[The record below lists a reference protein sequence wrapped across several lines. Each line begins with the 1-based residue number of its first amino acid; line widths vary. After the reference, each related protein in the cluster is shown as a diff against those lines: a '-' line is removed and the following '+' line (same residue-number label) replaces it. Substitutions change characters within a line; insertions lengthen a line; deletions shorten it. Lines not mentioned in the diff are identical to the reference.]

1 MKSNAFYL
9 GLSALSDEATKF
21 AQYNFGDNWFV
32 TVTANKVHF
41 KMTLSGY
48 AGINSFN
55 LVLNSDRVPMLE
67 FPRVAINFPAAG
79 NDQNFHLIK
88 VAFEL
93 MNDTQYRGFIIRLFG
108 KITDLLDAE

>member
-9 GLSALSDEATKF
+9 GLSALSNEATKF
-21 AQYNFGDNWFV
+21 AQDAFGDNWFV
-32 TVTANKVHF
+32 TVMADKVQF
-41 KMTLSGY
+41 KMSQSGY
-48 AGINSFN
+48 GNIYLFHIA
-55 LVLNSDRVPMLE
+55 LNSDRVPMLE

-79 NDQNFHLIK
+79 NDQNFHLMK